1 MSAAREEQTTAPVPP
16 RDFDAEQAVLGSLLL
31 EPGAAA
37 RVFAIVSPDD
47 FYWQDHATIYR
58 AALACRDRNEP
69 VDLVTVS
76 HELRR
81 LNQLG
86 QVGGGEYLTGLITS
100 VPTAAHVVRY
110 ATIVA
115 EKAYSRAAITD
126 LSELQALAYSD
137 PENPLDITNAMVA
150 RATQLANTRLSPTEG
165 LRAWSDAKDDIMA
178 MAQEAAAGRKG
189 LSLQRLGVDGLD
201 RMIGPLDKHRL
212 VLVKG
217 GSGSGKSHLLVNAM
231 MATAMQLVDCGDP
244 RRVCVFSTESPGM
257 YVARALAWASGVDS
271 MEILNGFDGGRE
283 PDKANMLLTIA
294 EAMAEQ
300 FQVSVEEGE
309 VTEDRIEADL
319 HRHAAQYGIAMVII
333 DYWQEIELRPGRTK
347 REEFVSLA
355 KRMKHLAQDVYRVPF
370 LIGSQVTF
378 NQGSKEWQA
387 AESQQIQRASTMT
400 MRLDRDPKQ
409 RELYTLH
416 NEKQRIGI
424 EFGSLPLHLDKRVSR
439 VYLQDDHRPAEE
451 RDGGPWHDNG

>member
-1 MSAAREEQTTAPVPP
+1 MSAARDEQVTGPVPP
-16 RDFDAEQAVLGSLLL
+16 RDFDAEQATLGSMLL

-37 RVFAIVSPDD
+37 RVFAIVNPDD
-47 FYWQDHATIYR
+47 FYWQDHAAIY
-58 AALACRDRNEP
+58 AAAQACRERNEP

-76 HELRR
+76 SELRR
-81 LNQLG
+81 TNQLQ
-86 QVGGGEYLTGLITS
+86 QVGGGEYLVGLITS
-100 VPTAAHVVRY
+100 VPTTAHVARY

-115 EKAYSRAAITD
+115 EKAYNRAAIRE
-126 LSELQALAYSD
+126 LAELQALAYSD
-137 PENPLDITNAMVA
+137 PDNPLDITNAMVS

-165 LRAWSDAKDDIMA
+165 LRTWADAKDDIVGLA
-178 MAQEAAAGRKG
+178 RTAAAGRRG
-189 LSLQRLGVDGLD
+189 LSIQRLGIDGLD
-201 RMIGPLDKHRL
+201 RMIGPLANHRL

-231 MATAMQLVDCGDP
+231 MATAMQLVDANDP
-244 RRVCVFSTESPGM
+244 RRVCVFSTEQPGM
-257 YVARALAWASGVDS
+257 YVARGLAWASGINS
-271 MEILNGFDGGRE
+271 MEILNGFDGSRE
-283 PDKANMLLTIA
+283 PDKANTLLAIA
-294 EAMAEQ
+294 EAMADQ
-300 FQVSVEEGE
+300 FQVSIEEGE

-319 HRHAAQYGIAMVII
+319 HRHAAQYGIAMVIF

-355 KRMKHLAQDVYRVPF
+355 KRMKHLSQDVYKVPF
-370 LIGSQVTF
+370 LIGSQVTY

-400 MRLDRDPKQ
+400 VRLDRDPKQ
-409 RELYTLH
+409 RERYTLH
-416 NEKQRIGI
+416 NEKQRVGI

-451 RDGGPWHDNG
+451 RGPWHDG